1 MSQTENIISGQELA
15 VKAFKITEAFEKY
28 GVYIKIKEGNFVK
41 NRMLFWVKLKRNTR
55 KDTVRKYMKDV
66 QMRLQFAVFVL
77 QELDYELII
86 VASEQEIKSPKLE
99 KYLIK
104 RDYAKYGVD
113 MELPYFLG
121 LDVFG
126 EPCRL
131 DLADCPHLLIG
142 GASNSGKT
150 VGLKALIL
158 SMAWYRSP
166 ARLRF
171 ILLDLGAMD
180 LVAFKELPHLTCPII
195 QNPEDAFNALN
206 LLNREM
212 ERRIRL
218 EHENPVAYNRLPR
231 LVLVVDE
238 FPALFSSAER
248 KERVKVL
255 EENISNLLRR
265 GRHARIHVCLSAQNP
280 TLKNMKVDLSNIT
293 ARIAFKCAKR
303 NFSET
308 ILGEAGAENLTKK
321 GELLIK
327 CPALDGVQQI
337 QGAYVESNHLPLFIE
352 AICKKWS
359 LRPQFF
365 ITEADLTQRRAEIG
379 RSPQTDLRGRQNQEQ
394 EKLAQVLLWTLSQTA
409 ISCNTIMSQFKV
421 GWARASKFVDQLCQW
436 GIISELDAK
445 LPREVLPHSPEE
457 IPSEA
462 VDFLTNYIEPE
473 AIAEVFD
480 QQRNG

>member
-1 MSQTENIISGQELA
+1 MI
-15 VKAFKITEAFEKY
+15 
-28 GVYIKIKEGNFVK
+28 
-41 NRMLFWVKLKRNTR
+41 FWLKLKRNTR
-55 KDTVRKYMKDV
+55 KDTVRKYLKDV
-66 QMRLQFAVFVL
+66 QMRLRFPVFFL
-77 QELDYELII
+77 QELHYQLFI
-86 VASEQEIKSPKLE
+86 VASEQDIKFPKLDRYLMKQDYGDYE
-99 KYLIK
+99 KYDVNMK
-104 RDYAKYGVD
+104 
-113 MELPYFLG
+113 LPYFLG
-121 LDVFG
+121 FDAFG
-126 EPCRL
+126 EPCKL
-131 DLADCPHLLIG
+131 NLADFPHLLIG

-150 VGLKALIL
+150 IGLKVLIS

-166 ARLRF
+166 ERLRF
-171 ILLDLGAMD
+171 ILMDLGATD
-180 LVAFKELPHLTCPII
+180 LVVFKNLPHLACPII
-195 QNPEDAFNALN
+195 QAPEEAFNALE

-218 EHENPVAYNRLPR
+218 EHENPVIYNRLPR
-231 LVLVVDE
+231 LVLVIDE

-337 QGAYVESNHLPLFIE
+337 QGAYIENNRLPFFIE
-352 AICKKWS
+352 NICKKWV
-359 LRPQFF
+359 LRPKFF
-365 ITEADLTQRRAEIG
+365 ITEDDLTKKKAGIEGGPQADLG
-379 RSPQTDLRGRQNQEQ
+379 GRQNQEQ

-473 AIAEVFD
+473 AIAEFFD